1 VIPRVV
7 VPGGAVSPRGSDVGC
22 STILGGHHAGR
33 DGWPCGVR
41 RPRARLAAG
50 VMPVL
55 PKEFAIARLPHPSRR
70 QPGEYPPHRAFVCRK
85 ARPGPQFREL
95 LLLLGLALRLRLYKD
110 LDRGNLLFQGR
121 VGGVALQIVQ

>member
-1 VIPRVV
+1 MRRSEAARKT
-7 VPGGAVSPRGSDVGC
+7 GRWGDAGA
-22 STILGGHHAGR
+22 A
-33 DGWPCGVR
+33 
-41 RPRARLAAG
+41 
-50 VMPVL
+50 
-55 PKEFAIARLPHPSRR
+55 KEFAIARLPHPSRG

-121 VGGVALQIVQ
+121 VGGVAFQIVQ